1 MVAENEHTTRGGYG
15 VVVAENE
22 HAAEVR
28 AAAQLPVPLGQDYV
42 SIIVLVSFINMKV
55 CIFLV

>member
-1 MVAENEHTTRGGYG
+1 MVAENEHTTRGGCG
-15 VVVAENE
+15 MVVAENE